1 MPHRTLSLHE
11 AAELLHVPVPELE
24 RLVKKQLIPF
34 ERRAGRVVFRKAD
47 LENWASQRI
56 LRGDPGELSRFHPMR
71 PDTPGAQQPML
82 RGLIRPE
89 WVEPALTARTR
100 PSVIREMVAVAART
114 GWVHDPAELI
124 QTLEAREELCPT
136 AVPGGVAFLHPRVQ
150 QPWRFERSFVALGR
164 VEHPIY
170 FGAPGQEPTRLFFLL
185 CCLDDA
191 SHLRLLARLCLLAQ
205 RTAMI
210 QVLLAAADA
219 EAMCEAVLA
228 AEEEALG

>member
-170 FGAPGQEPTRLFFLL
+170 FGAPDQEPTRLFFLL

>member
-1 MPHRTLSLHE
+1 MPHRILSLQE
-11 AAELLHVPVPELE
+11 AAELLHMPVHEME
-24 RLVKKQLIPF
+24 QLVKKQLIPF
-34 ERRAGRVVFRKAD
+34 ERRAGRLVFRKAD

-56 LRGDPGELSRFHPMR
+56 LRGDAGELFRFHPTR
-71 PDTPGAQQPML
+71 PDIPGARQPML

-89 WVEPALTARTR
+89 WVEPALPARTR
-100 PSVIREMVAVAART
+100 PSVIREMVAVAVRT

-136 AVPGGVAFLHPRVQ
+136 AVPGGGAFLHPRVQ
-150 QPWRFERSFVALGR
+150 QPWRFERSFVTLGR
-164 VEHPIY
+164 AEHPIY
-170 FGAPGQEPTRLFFLL
+170 FGAPDQEPTRLFFLL

-210 QVLLAAADA
+210 AALMAAPDA
-219 EAMCEAVLA
+219 PSMCEAIFA
-228 AEEEALG
+228 AEEQAIR

>member
-71 PDTPGAQQPML
+71 PDTLGAQQPML

-89 WVEPALTARTR
+89 WVEPALAARTR

-170 FGAPGQEPTRLFFLL
+170 FGAPDQEPTRLFFLL